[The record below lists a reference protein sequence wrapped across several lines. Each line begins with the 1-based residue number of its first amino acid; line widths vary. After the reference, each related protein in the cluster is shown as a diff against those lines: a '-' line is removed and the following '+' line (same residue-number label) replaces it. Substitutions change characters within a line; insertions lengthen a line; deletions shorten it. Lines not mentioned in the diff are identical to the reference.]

1 MASII
6 AIGVF
11 LLLNLG
17 LAVSLSPLVLS
28 PLLIQLSFK
37 LCFQSIEDN
46 KSSYSYSSIFHPVTA
61 IQTEL
66 MTFWVQ
72 LRLNNQ
78 VIRLW
83 RYQFNEDEYRR
94 LLVLLNQDDNYRLE
108 VKKEP

>member
-1 MASII
+1 MI

-11 LLLNLG
+11 LLLTWG

-37 LCFQSIEDN
+37 MCFPNFGGN
-46 KSSYSYSSIFHPVTA
+46 KSSCTYSATFHPVTL

-66 MTFWVQ
+66 MIFLVQ
-72 LRLNNQ
+72 VRLNDQ

-83 RYQFNEDEYRR
+83 RYQFHEGEYRR
-94 LLVLLNQDDNYRLE
+94 LLVLLNQNDGLRLE
-108 VKKEP
+108 IKKET

>member
-1 MASII
+1 MASMI

-11 LLLNLG
+11 LLLTWG

-37 LCFQSIEDN
+37 MCFPNFGGN
-46 KSSYSYSSIFHPVTA
+46 KLNCTYLTTFYPVNL

-66 MTFWVQ
+66 MIFLVQ
-72 LRLNNQ
+72 VRLNDQ

-83 RYQFNEDEYRR
+83 RYQFDEGEYRR
-94 LLVLLNQDDNYRLE
+94 LLVLLNQDDRTRLE
-108 VKKEP
+108 MKKEM